1 VVSSGELGTRA
12 VLIGAAG
19 LAFAPLIA
27 NPSGTEVY
35 KLSKVS
41 P

>member
-1 VVSSGELGTRA
+1 

-27 NPSGTEVY
+27 NPSGAEIY

-41 P
+41 A